1 MTYNKSGQSV
11 VEILIAL
18 AIFAMVISAI
28 IAVSFGGQSLSLD
41 AETANEALYI
51 AEENLETAKANAKK
65 DWNSIVNS
73 SSTVEIYTH
82 ELIVQDIS
90 NFEKLVTSR
99 VTWSTDPVRTQAI
112 ELQAL
117 LTALEVIADLG
128 GDDGGDGLSG
138 DWRNPQTL
146 GSISLNPSGNQG
158 TGLDVLDKIVYMTS
172 SHASQASADFWI
184 INATNGQNPS
194 ITSSLNTG
202 KGLNSVDAADN
213 YAYAANQSNSKQ
225 LQIIDISN
233 ALLPILVKEF
243 SLPGVSDA
251 EGLNLF
257 YLADKVYIGTKV
269 SSGAEFHIID
279 VSSPATPSSLGSF
292 EVGGDVAAVYVSG
305 NTAYITTSI
314 DSSEVK
320 ILDVTAPANIVELG
334 SFNSAG
340 GADGLS
346 LYLNGLALYFGKK
359 SSSPEFQALDVLNP
373 LAVEILEESNVDGDV
388 LALHQRDY
396 LLFMCTGDSNDE
408 FQVWNITDSENH
420 AFWSSLNFPQLCAD
434 LDFEDNIVYAAV
446 RSNDALRIITSQ

>member
-1 MTYNKSGQSV
+1 MNYRSGQSV
-11 VEILIAL
+11 VEILVAL
-18 AIFAMVISAI
+18 AIFALVISAI
-28 IAVSFGGQSLSLD
+28 IVVSFGGQSLSLD
-41 AETANEALYI
+41 AETSNEALYI
-51 AEENLETAKANAKK
+51 AEEKLETAKANAKAN
-65 DWNSIVNS
+65 WNSVVNS
-73 SSTVEIYTH
+73 SGTVEIYAH

-90 NFEKLVTSR
+90 TFEKLVTSK
-99 VTWSTDPVRTQAI
+99 VTWSTDPARTQSL

-117 LTALEVIADLG
+117 LTAPEIISDLG
-128 GDDGGDGLSG
+128 GDDGGEGLSG

-172 SHASQASADFWI
+172 SHSSQASADFWI

-194 ITSSLNTG
+194 ISSSLNTG

-213 YAYAANQSNSKQ
+213 YAYVASQSNSKQ

-233 ALLPILVKEF
+233 ALLPVLVKEF
-243 SLPGVSDA
+243 SLPGVNDA

-257 YLADKVYIGTKV
+257 YLADKVYIGTKA
-269 SSGAEFHIID
+269 SNGAEFHIVD
-279 VSSPATPSSLGSF
+279 VSNPASPSSLGSL
-292 EVGGDVAAVYVSG
+292 EIGGDVASVYVSG
-305 NTAYITTSI
+305 NTAYITTSL

-320 ILDVTAPANIVELG
+320 ILDVTAPANILQIG
-334 SFNSAG
+334 SFNSSG

-346 LYLNGLALYFGKK
+346 LYLDGTDLYFGKK
-359 SSSPEFQALDVLNP
+359 SSSLEFQALNVLDP
-373 LAVEILEESNVDGDV
+373 VSIEILEESDVDGDV

-408 FQVWNITDSENH
+408 FQVWNITNPESH
-420 AFWSSLNFPQLCAD
+420 VFWSSLNFPQVCAD